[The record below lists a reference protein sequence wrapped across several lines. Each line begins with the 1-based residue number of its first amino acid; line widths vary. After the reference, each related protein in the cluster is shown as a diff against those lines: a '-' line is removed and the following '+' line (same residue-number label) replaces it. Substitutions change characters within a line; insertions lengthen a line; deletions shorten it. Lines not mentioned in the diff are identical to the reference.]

1 MRKITLIL
9 MSLCLF
15 IGAASAQTVVT
26 DLNQLSNEKK
36 YFIKSKRCFLTCSDA
51 YSVQGKL
58 CTNNGSQVGDVA
70 EDYVNDTK
78 QQFQIVNHNG
88 KYYLYS
94 VYKGMYIKKDSRSI
108 NNDDITTK
116 YGVFTST
123 MDEALSFEYVSG
135 KGEYCWKLKLGDYY
149 MNSQEAGQTAT
160 GIIIDGWSTTD
171 DGNSYRIIEIEEKE
185 TLGFDKEQFDSYMD
199 LSTDYLE
206 ASAKNTVGYPVVES
220 DEFIVLNTVHNDIFV
235 NKGYSNKETYEYN
248 QEDYDAIVDAYNNYI
263 ACSNV
268 ALPQN
273 GRAYKIVNVQNA
285 YNDNN
290 EYYLECGENG
300 TLSFALAE
308 YANDVFVC
316 RVINDNFVFV
326 NRYGKYLTLTGQAQG
341 EYSGDA
347 NVAVSRL
354 SVEGVDC
361 NSTFTYFSI
370 SGYSNGFLYYL
381 LAQSN
386 GEIGR
391 NMSTNAFS
399 NKRSGAFKFIE
410 VEYPN
415 NVKLNAY
422 SENDLISDIPGATIG
437 TFSAPFPTVIPNDVT
452 AYYASSVGE
461 RVNLMKVE
469 GADAIPANQGV
480 ILIGATGD
488 VKNALMIPAANEE
501 RASISEANN
510 FFAHTAGETKTMNEN
525 GTDYILT
532 KADGVIGF
540 YPAKGTLGMNK
551 AYLANVSDGFSA
563 VRMVVDETTAIE
575 GVAAEKVDAPIY
587 DLTGRRVL
595 NTAKGGV
602 YIQNGKKFI
611 VK

>member
-26 DLNQLSNEKK
+26 DLSQLSNEKK
-36 YFIKSKRCFLTCSDA
+36 YFIQSERCFLTCSDS
-51 YSVQGKL
+51 YSVQNKL
-58 CTNNGSQVGDVA
+58 CTNNGTEVGSITD
-70 EDYVNDTK
+70 DYANDTK
-78 QQFQIVNHNG
+78 QQFKIVSNNG

-123 MDEALSFEYVSG
+123 MDEALSFEQIPG
-135 KGEYCWKLKLGDYY
+135 KGEFCWKLKLGDYY
-149 MNSQEAGQTAT
+149 MNSQEAKQTAT
-160 GIIIDGWSTTD
+160 GIIIDTWSTTD
-171 DGNSYRIIEIEEKE
+171 PGNSYRIIEIVEEE

-220 DEFIVLNTVHNDIFV
+220 DEFKVLNTVHNDIFV

-273 GRAYKIVNVQNA
+273 GKAYKIVNVQNA

-300 TLSFALAE
+300 KLSFALAE

-326 NRYGKYLTLTGQAQG
+326 NRYGEYLTLTGQAQG

-391 NMSTNAFS
+391 IMSSNAFS

-422 SENDLISDIPGATIG
+422 SENDLISNIPGATIG

-461 RVNLMKVE
+461 RVTLTKVE

-480 ILIGATGD
+480 ILIGATGE

-540 YPAKGTLGMNK
+540 YPSKGTLGMNK

-563 VRMVVDETTAIE
+563 VRMVVDEATAIE
-575 GVAAEKVDAPIY
+575 GVSAEKVDAPIY

-595 NTAKGGV
+595 NTAKGGI